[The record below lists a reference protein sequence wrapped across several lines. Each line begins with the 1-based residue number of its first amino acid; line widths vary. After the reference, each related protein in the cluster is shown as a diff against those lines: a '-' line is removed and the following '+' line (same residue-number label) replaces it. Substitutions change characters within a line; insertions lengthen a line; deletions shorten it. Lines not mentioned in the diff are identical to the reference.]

1 MINFKQKPV
10 LVWLTMAGLHL
21 ELSEVIINPMQ
32 FQLLYKISYRA
43 EYFLGCLY
51 IFSTSCVYDYH

>member
-1 MINFKQKPV
+1 
-10 LVWLTMAGLHL
+10 MAGLHL

-32 FQLLYKISYRA
+32 FQHFIILYKISYRA

-51 IFSTSCVYDYH
+51 MFSTSCAYDCH